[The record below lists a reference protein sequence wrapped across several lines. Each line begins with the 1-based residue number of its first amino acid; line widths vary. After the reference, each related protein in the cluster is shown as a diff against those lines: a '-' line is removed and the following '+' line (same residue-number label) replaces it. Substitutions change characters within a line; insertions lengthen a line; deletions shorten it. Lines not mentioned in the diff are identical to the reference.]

1 MFHVKHTAH
10 FHREQTMNNTQLE
23 TAEKLFMACQFDRA
37 FPLFEELAEENN
49 SRALFFLGVLHG
61 HGLGHV
67 KRDQEKS
74 LTALEKS
81 AVTGEPGAWVELASL
96 LYRRAEEI
104 VAVDETLNH
113 RILEK
118 ATAGDVISQYELG
131 VLCINGWGVEQDIEG
146 GSMWLKR
153 AADAGFFMAM
163 DDLGV
168 LYKERALGKGK
179 EKDAWSYFLRAAG
192 LGYRGGEF
200 HLGEC
205 YYEGIGVEP
214 DLEKA
219 VTCYKRALAHGSME
233 AADALGTMA
242 VLGEGMPV
250 DEKAA
255 FTYFRTAVKGGYIA
269 SLYKLGDCYYYGRGT
284 AQDFGRARDLF
295 EKAWDNGDKAAAV
308 RMGTIYLSGLGVEQD
323 SRKAVNW
330 FTQSAESGDPDGIF
344 YLGECAWYGEGMAE
358 DKKKAISLYVDAA
371 EGGQEQA
378 MTRLGQIALEEGNSE
393 EAVQWF
399 TRAAT
404 LGFTTAENFLAICY
418 YKGAGV
424 PRNEKTAREWLDRS
438 ENQGDAEAP
447 LIKQNLWGIT
457 PGSFKQ

>member
-1 MFHVKHTAH
+1 
-10 FHREQTMNNTQLE
+10 MNNTKLE

-179 EKDAWSYFLRAAG
+179 EKDAWSYFLRATG

-205 YYEGIGVEP
+205 YYEGIGVEQ

-242 VLGEGMPV
+242 VLGEGMPA

-323 SRKAVNW
+323 SRKAVDW

-344 YLGECAWYGEGMAE
+344 YLGECAWYGEGTAE
-358 DKKKAISLYVDAA
+358 DKKKAVDLYVAAA

-378 MTRLGQIALEEGNSE
+378 MTRLGQIALEEGHSE

-399 TRAAT
+399 TRAAE

-438 ENQGDAEAP
+438 ENQGDEEAP

>member
-10 FHREQTMNNTQLE
+10 FHREQTMNNTKLE
-23 TAEKLFMACQFDRA
+23 TAEKLFMTCQFDRA

-131 VLCINGWGVEQDIEG
+131 VL
-146 GSMWLKR
+146 
-153 AADAGFFMAM
+153 
-163 DDLGV
+163 
-168 LYKERALGKGK
+168 YKERALGKGK

-205 YYEGIGVEP
+205 YYEGIGVEQN
-214 DLEKA
+214 LEKA

-242 VLGEGMPV
+242 VLGEGMPA

-323 SRKAVNW
+323 SRKAVDW

-344 YLGECAWYGEGMAE
+344 YLGECTWYGEGMAE

-378 MTRLGQIALEEGNSE
+378 MTRLGQIALEEGHSE

>member
-1 MFHVKHTAH
+1 
-10 FHREQTMNNTQLE
+10 MNNTKLE
-23 TAEKLFMACQFDRA
+23 TAEKLFMTCQFDRA

>member
-1 MFHVKHTAH
+1 
-10 FHREQTMNNTQLE
+10 MNNTQLE

-61 HGLGHV
+61 HGLGPV

-118 ATAGDVISQYELG
+118 VTAGDVISQYELG

>member
-1 MFHVKHTAH
+1 
-10 FHREQTMNNTQLE
+10 MNNTKLE
-23 TAEKLFMACQFDRA
+23 TAEKLFMTCQFDRA

-113 RILEK
+113 RILEM

-146 GSMWLKR
+146 GSMWIKR

>member
-1 MFHVKHTAH
+1 
-10 FHREQTMNNTQLE
+10 MNNTQLE

-242 VLGEGMPV
+242 VLGEGIPV

-255 FTYFRTAVKGGYIA
+255 LTYFRTAVKGGYIA

>member
-1 MFHVKHTAH
+1 
-10 FHREQTMNNTQLE
+10 MNNTKLE
-23 TAEKLFMACQFDRA
+23 TAEKLFMTCQFDRA

-205 YYEGIGVEP
+205 YYEGIGVET

>member
-1 MFHVKHTAH
+1 
-10 FHREQTMNNTQLE
+10 MNNTKLE
-23 TAEKLFMACQFDRA
+23 TAEKLFMTCQFDRA

-131 VLCINGWGVEQDIEG
+131 VL
-146 GSMWLKR
+146 
-153 AADAGFFMAM
+153 
-163 DDLGV
+163 
-168 LYKERALGKGK
+168 YKERALGKGK

-205 YYEGIGVEP
+205 YYEGIGVEQN
-214 DLEKA
+214 LEKA

-242 VLGEGMPV
+242 VLGEGMPA

-323 SRKAVNW
+323 SRKAVDW

-344 YLGECAWYGEGMAE
+344 YLGECTWYGEGMAE

-378 MTRLGQIALEEGNSE
+378 MTRLGQIALEEGHSE

>member
-1 MFHVKHTAH
+1 
-10 FHREQTMNNTQLE
+10 MNNTQLE

-242 VLGEGMPV
+242 VLGEGIPV

>member
-1 MFHVKHTAH
+1 
-10 FHREQTMNNTQLE
+10 MNNTQLE

-295 EKAWDNGDKAAAV
+295 KKAWDNGDKAAAV

>member
-1 MFHVKHTAH
+1 
-10 FHREQTMNNTQLE
+10 MNNTQLE

>member
-1 MFHVKHTAH
+1 
-10 FHREQTMNNTQLE
+10 MNNTQLE

-118 ATAGDVISQYELG
+118 ATARDVISQYELG

>member
-1 MFHVKHTAH
+1 
-10 FHREQTMNNTQLE
+10 MNNTQLE

-192 LGYRGGEF
+192 LGYRG
-200 HLGEC
+200 
-205 YYEGIGVEP
+205 
-214 DLEKA
+214 
-219 VTCYKRALAHGSME
+219 
-233 AADALGTMA
+233 
-242 VLGEGMPV
+242 
-250 DEKAA
+250 
-255 FTYFRTAVKGGYIA
+255 
-269 SLYKLGDCYYYGRGT
+269 
-284 AQDFGRARDLF
+284 
-295 EKAWDNGDKAAAV
+295 
-308 RMGTIYLSGLGVEQD
+308 
-323 SRKAVNW
+323 
-330 FTQSAESGDPDGIF
+330 
-344 YLGECAWYGEGMAE
+344 
-358 DKKKAISLYVDAA
+358 
-371 EGGQEQA
+371 
-378 MTRLGQIALEEGNSE
+378 
-393 EAVQWF
+393 
-399 TRAAT
+399 
-404 LGFTTAENFLAICY
+404 
-418 YKGAGV
+418 
-424 PRNEKTAREWLDRS
+424 
-438 ENQGDAEAP
+438 
-447 LIKQNLWGIT
+447 
-457 PGSFKQ
+457 

>member
-1 MFHVKHTAH
+1 
-10 FHREQTMNNTQLE
+10 MNNTKLE
-23 TAEKLFMACQFDRA
+23 TAEKLFMTCQFDRA

-131 VLCINGWGVEQDIEG
+131 VL
-146 GSMWLKR
+146 
-153 AADAGFFMAM
+153 
-163 DDLGV
+163 
-168 LYKERALGKGK
+168 YKERALGKGK

-205 YYEGIGVEP
+205 YYEGIGVEQ

-242 VLGEGMPV
+242 VLGEGMPA

-295 EKAWDNGDKAAAV
+295 EKAWGNGDKAAAV

-323 SRKAVNW
+323 SRKAVDW

-344 YLGECAWYGEGMAE
+344 YLGECTWYGEGMAE

-378 MTRLGQIALEEGNSE
+378 MTRLGQIALEEGHSE

>member
-1 MFHVKHTAH
+1 
-10 FHREQTMNNTQLE
+10 MNNTKLE
-23 TAEKLFMACQFDRA
+23 TAEKLFMTCQFDRA

-205 YYEGIGVEP
+205 YYEGIGVEQ

-242 VLGEGMPV
+242 VLGEGMPA

-295 EKAWDNGDKAAAV
+295 EKAWGNGDKAAAV
-308 RMGTIYLSGLGVEQD
+308 RMGTIYLSGLGVE
-323 SRKAVNW
+323 
-330 FTQSAESGDPDGIF
+330 
-344 YLGECAWYGEGMAE
+344 
-358 DKKKAISLYVDAA
+358 
-371 EGGQEQA
+371 
-378 MTRLGQIALEEGNSE
+378 
-393 EAVQWF
+393 
-399 TRAAT
+399 
-404 LGFTTAENFLAICY
+404 
-418 YKGAGV
+418 
-424 PRNEKTAREWLDRS
+424 
-438 ENQGDAEAP
+438 
-447 LIKQNLWGIT
+447 
-457 PGSFKQ
+457 